1 MSVDRDL
8 TDAQWVRIEP
18 LLPSSKGK
26 PSRPFREHRPL
37 INGIIYRF
45 RTGCPWRDVPER
57 YGPWWAVW
65 RRHSQLSADGSW
77 DRILSRL
84 LAEADA
90 AGGLDW
96 TVSVDSTA
104 ARVHQHAATLPREV
118 VQNRPSH
125 TRGYLELQESAGRA
139 G

>member
-1 MSVDRDL
+1 MSRDRDL
-8 TDAQWVRIEP
+8 TDAQWAWIEL
-18 LLPSSKGK
+18 LLPSAKGRR
-26 PSRPFREHRPL
+26 SRPWRDHRPL
-37 INGIIYRF
+37 INGVIYRF

-65 RRHSQLSADGSW
+65 PRHSQLTANGVW
-77 DRILSRL
+77 DEILIRL

-90 AGGLDW
+90 AGELDW
-96 TVSVDSTA
+96 AVSIDSTT

-118 VQNRPSH
+118 VVTLPSH
-125 TRGYLELQESAGRA
+125 TGGCVELQESAARA